1 MRTNERTANEKAFKQ
16 TRKHLSKAKKKEKK
30 EKKMANPLQPFL
42 NSLQNKMNEME
53 NKNIKQI
60 PERRVEVIKQL
71 YTMLFSAD
79 GRELITTNERFR
91 NVFIGKMAEFSAHP
105 ATQNDIQFAGM
116 SRNMKTMIDNIIR
129 GL

>member
-1 MRTNERTANEKAFKQ
+1 
-16 TRKHLSKAKKKEKK
+16 
-30 EKKMANPLQPFL
+30 MANPLQPFL

-53 NKNIKQI
+53 NKNNKQI
-60 PERRVEVIKQL
+60 PERRVTIIKEL

-105 ATQNDIQFAGM
+105 ATRDDIQFAGM
-116 SRNMKTMIDNIIR
+116 SRNLKTMIDNIIR